1 MDRIH
6 CFLEE
11 LRDYAVERY
20 EIEEAFENE
29 LDCIVTEK
37 YNGDFA
43 TFMKNEILNEDY
55 GSLRSEVERLYRR

>member
-20 EIEEAFENE
+20 EIEEMVRDVFDGIKDAGF
-29 LDCIVTEK
+29 
-37 YNGDFA
+37 
-43 TFMKNEILNEDY
+43 
-55 GSLRSEVERLYRR
+55 

>member
-11 LRDYAVERY
+11 LRDYAIGRY
-20 EIEEAFENE
+20 EIEEAFEEE

-43 TFMKNEILNEDY
+43 TFMQKEILNEDY
-55 GSLRSEVERLYRR
+55 GNLKDEVERLYRS